1 MSGKKKHL
9 LIHTIQRV
17 NMSNAISDLLSL
29 LHEEWMPDDRREVI
43 KQLLVDMVDRME
55 DSASMEDMR

>member
-1 MSGKKKHL
+1 
-9 LIHTIQRV
+9 
-17 NMSNAISDLLSL
+17 MSNAISDLLSL

>member
-1 MSGKKKHL
+1 
-9 LIHTIQRV
+9 
-17 NMSNAISDLLSL
+17 MSNAISDLLRL

-55 DSASMEDMR
+55 DSASLEDMR

>member
-1 MSGKKKHL
+1 
-9 LIHTIQRV
+9 
-17 NMSNAISDLLSL
+17 MSNAISDLLRL

-55 DSASMEDMR
+55 DNASMEDMR

>member
-1 MSGKKKHL
+1 
-9 LIHTIQRV
+9 
-17 NMSNAISDLLSL
+17 MSNAISDLLRL

>member
-1 MSGKKKHL
+1 
-9 LIHTIQRV
+9 
-17 NMSNAISDLLSL
+17 MSNAITDLLSL

-55 DSASMEDMR
+55 DSASLEDMR